1 MLSNQTEFLGFI
13 VFSSELK
20 WAQNGM
26 LKIITR
32 VVLTSDRPSPL
43 GWRRKMEMTFKLI
56 SWVVWRPAGRG
67 LGETGAQCR
76 AFSPPFCG
84 RHVTAA
90 NDIGTSAEHTYGVH
104 WGIAVLK
111 VVRPCVPVIGMVETN
126 PSPEAARI
134 PPEAFREH
142 LRKLDRRQ
150 WWLWS
155 STVLILMLLT
165 IAVASFAFP
174 AMLSIEQVTYSF
186 YLNQAVRAL
195 VGIVLV
201 FSVYVVY
208 QQTMIMRMRNQL
220 ADQIQSLARVQSLT
234 DEVYKLA
241 ALDQLTGLYNR
252 RSGEQRL
259 AEEISR
265 AVRHERPLTILL
277 IDLDGLK
284 QINDRLG
291 HAAGDLVL
299 KSFSDRLRK
308 AIRGSDLAVRLGG
321 DEFMVLLPECR
332 ADEVRHVLNRL
343 EGLDVQYEGTKIPC
357 KFSRGWTDYKPGETA
372 EELMRRGDEALYENK
387 RAGKKSTDPSQSK
400 PVPQPTL

>member
-1 MLSNQTEFLGFI
+1 MADTSSFSN
-13 VFSSELK
+13 SSNL
-20 WAQNGM
+20 AP
-26 LKIITR
+26 
-32 VVLTSDRPSPL
+32 D
-43 GWRRKMEMTFKLI
+43 
-56 SWVVWRPAGRG
+56 
-67 LGETGAQCR
+67 
-76 AFSPPFCG
+76 
-84 RHVTAA
+84 
-90 NDIGTSAEHTYGVH
+90 
-104 WGIAVLK
+104 
-111 VVRPCVPVIGMVETN
+111 
-126 PSPEAARI
+126 
-134 PPEAFREH
+134 AFREN

-155 STVLILMLLT
+155 SAVLVLVLLT
-165 IAVASFAFP
+165 IAVASLAFP
-174 AMLSIEQVTYSF
+174 AMLNAESVEHDFYSF

-201 FSVYVVY
+201 FAVYVVY
-208 QQTMIMRMRNQL
+208 QQTMIIRMRNTL
-220 ADQIQSLARVQSLT
+220 ADQIHNLAKVQTLT

-277 IDLDGLK
+277 ADLDGLK

-299 KSFSDRLRK
+299 KGFSERLRK

-332 ADEVRHVLNRL
+332 AEEVKHVLNRL
-343 EGLDVQYEGTKIPC
+343 DGLEVDFEGTKIPVR
-357 KFSRGWTDYKPGETA
+357 FSRGWTDYKPGETA
-372 EELMRRGDEALYENK
+372 EELLRRGDEALYADK
-387 RAGKKSTDPSQSK
+387 RAGKKPVDVSQSRA
-400 PVPQPTL
+400 VPQPTL

>member
-1 MLSNQTEFLGFI
+1 MADMTYSNASNL
-13 VFSSELK
+13 
-20 WAQNGM
+20 AP
-26 LKIITR
+26 
-32 VVLTSDRPSPL
+32 D
-43 GWRRKMEMTFKLI
+43 
-56 SWVVWRPAGRG
+56 
-67 LGETGAQCR
+67 
-76 AFSPPFCG
+76 
-84 RHVTAA
+84 
-90 NDIGTSAEHTYGVH
+90 
-104 WGIAVLK
+104 
-111 VVRPCVPVIGMVETN
+111 
-126 PSPEAARI
+126 
-134 PPEAFREH
+134 AFREN

-155 STVLILMLLT
+155 SAVMVLVLLT
-165 IAVASFAFP
+165 IAVASLAFP
-174 AMLSIEQVTYSF
+174 AMLNVSNLDQGFYSF

-201 FSVYVVY
+201 FAVYVVY
-208 QQTMIMRMRNQL
+208 QQTMIIRMRNTL

-265 AVRHERPLTILL
+265 AVRHDRPLTILL
-277 IDLDGLK
+277 ADLDGLK
-284 QINDRLG
+284 QVNDRMG

-299 KSFSDRLRK
+299 KGFSDRLRK

-332 ADEVRHVLNRL
+332 ADEVKHVLNRL
-343 EGLDVQYEGTKIPC
+343 EGLEVDFEGSKIPV

-372 EELMRRGDEALYENK
+372 EELLRRGDEALYENK
-387 RAGKKSTDPSQSK
+387 RAGKKSAEQAQQRA
-400 PVPQPTL
+400 VPQPTL